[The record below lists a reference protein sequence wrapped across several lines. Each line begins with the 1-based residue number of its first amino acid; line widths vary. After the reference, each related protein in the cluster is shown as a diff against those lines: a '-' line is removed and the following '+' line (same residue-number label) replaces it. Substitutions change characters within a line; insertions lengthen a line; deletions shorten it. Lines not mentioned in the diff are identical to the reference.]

1 MDLQTDLQ
9 TEQSSI
15 ESARAFHLQLRQLI
29 AAKIPVCLDP
39 RDGGTS
45 RQSMASLQ
53 SQFESHVANRGT
65 LESYTSDSALPAAYR
80 TALKEW
86 LQGVPTEALHR
97 LTSGAEGQR
106 YFRRAVGF
114 LLLQALLILGCL
126 FLGMVCTCVW
136 LLPKMEQ
143 IQQDSFVK
151 PGPGLTMLAFLRDTM
166 PYWGLLLPVAAFI
179 AILFRRRFSQRL
191 MARIAPIRQDSH
203 ALSEFQGIF
212 SRPARFQWLVS
223 LVVIACGV
231 CVLLQAL
238 SVFGVT
244 IELLMQ
250 LVSS

>member
-1 MDLQTDLQ
+1 MEEQ

-15 ESARAFHLQLRQLI
+15 ESVRAFHLQLRQLI

-45 RQSMASLQ
+45 TQSMAALQ
-53 SQFESHVANRGT
+53 SKFESHVASRGT
-65 LESYTSDSALPAAYR
+65 LESYMSDSALPAAYR
-80 TALKEW
+80 IALREW
-86 LQGVPTEALHR
+86 LQGVPTEALDR

-106 YFRRAVGF
+106 YFKKAVGF
-114 LLLQALLILGCL
+114 LLLQALLILSCL
-126 FLGMVCTCVW
+126 FLGLVCTCIW

-143 IQQDSFVK
+143 IQQDSFVE
-151 PGPGLTMLAFLRDTM
+151 PGPGLAMLAFLRDTM
-166 PYWGLLLPVAAFI
+166 PYWGVLIPIAACI

-191 MARIAPIRQDSH
+191 MARIAPIREDSY

-212 SRPARFQWLVS
+212 SRSARFQWLVS

-238 SVFGVT
+238 SVLGVT

>member
-1 MDLQTDLQ
+1 MEEP

-15 ESARAFHLQLRQLI
+15 ESARAFHLQLRRLV

-45 RQSMASLQ
+45 TQSMVALQ
-53 SQFESHVANRGT
+53 SRFESHVMSGGT
-65 LESYTSDSALPAAYR
+65 LESYTSDIALPAAYR
-80 TALKEW
+80 MALREW
-86 LQGVPTEALHR
+86 IQGIPTEALDR

-106 YFRRAVGF
+106 YFKKAVGF
-114 LLLQALLILGCL
+114 LLLQALLVLGSL
-126 FLGMVCTCVW
+126 FLGMVCICFW

-151 PGPGLTMLAFLRDTM
+151 PGPGLTLLAFLRDTM
-166 PYWGLLLPVAAFI
+166 PYWGVLVPIAACI
-179 AILFRRRFSQRL
+179 AILFRRRLSRRL

-203 ALSEFQGIF
+203 ALSEFQGMF
-212 SRPARFQWLVS
+212 SRSARFQWLVS
-223 LVVIACGV
+223 VVVIACGV

-238 SVFGVT
+238 SVVGVT
-244 IELLMQ
+244 FELLMQ